1 MPELPEVETT
11 LRGISPTL
19 LNGRI
24 HKVIVR
30 NRKLRWPI
38 PRDLE
43 DKLTGQRVTSLRR
56 RGKYLLIGTD
66 SGTAMLHLGMSGS
79 LRILDKG
86 SPPEKHDH
94 VDIILQN
101 DKIIRFNDPR
111 RFGSLL
117 WAGATPDAHRLL
129 SNLGPEPLG
138 SEFDGHYLYQAGKG
152 RKVAIKQLIMNSNI
166 VVGVGNIYANE
177 SLFRAGIRP
186 SRQAGRLSKKSCVI
200 LASEIKRV
208 LGEAIEM
215 GGTTLKDFHAADG
228 KPGYFSIRL
237 KVYGRKGEPC
247 TKCGMEIKHLVQAQ
261 RASYYC
267 PNCQS

>member
-24 HKVIVR
+24 HKVVVR
-30 NRKLRWPI
+30 NRNLRWPI
-38 PRDLE
+38 PRNLE
-43 DKLTGQRVTSLRR
+43 DKLTGQTVTSLRR

-86 SPPEKHDH
+86 IPPEKHDH

-117 WAGATPDAHRLL
+117 WAHL
-129 SNLGPEPLG
+129 SLIHISEPT
-138 SEFDGHYLYQAGKG
+138 
-152 RKVAIKQLIMNSNI
+152 
-166 VVGVGNIYANE
+166 
-177 SLFRAGIRP
+177 RP
-186 SRQAGRLSKKSCVI
+186 
-200 LASEIKRV
+200 
-208 LGEAIEM
+208 
-215 GGTTLKDFHAADG
+215 
-228 KPGYFSIRL
+228 Y
-237 KVYGRKGEPC
+237 
-247 TKCGMEIKHLVQAQ
+247 
-261 RASYYC
+261 
-267 PNCQS
+267 